1 MRGDEGVSIRTI
13 IYSLIAMLVGGLL
26 AGVIATALHLPDQW
40 AMLLGMLFGGGF
52 TCAAIALT
60 ERAEA

>member
-1 MRGDEGVSIRTI
+1 
-13 IYSLIAMLVGGLL
+13 MLVGGLL

-52 TCAAIALT
+52 TCAAIALA